1 MMRGLTL
8 VEVLIAMGISVIVGA
23 LLLVI
28 ILNSSGLFLNQSS
41 KVGQGLES
49 NDALAKIRE
58 TIRESSLIASSYPE
72 SASPVYT
79 SGSGQLVLKL
89 SSVDSNGNIV
99 SDTYDYFVFF
109 FDTDKLRLK
118 SFPDTQSTRKAQDQI
133 LSFNVDSIK
142 FQYFDSTVPPNEVSP
157 SSAAKIKITLS
168 LKQKAGQSF
177 EVSIATTEASL
188 RND

>member
-1 MMRGLTL
+1 MKGLTL

-49 NDALAKIRE
+49 NDALAKIRG
-58 TIRESSLIASSYPE
+58 TIRESSFIASVFPE
-72 SASPVYT
+72 SGSPVYI

-89 SSVDSNGNIV
+89 SSIDQNDDIILDV
-99 SDTYDYFVFF
+99 YDYFVFF
-109 FDTDKLRLK
+109 LDTDKLRLK
-118 SFPDTQSTRKAQDQI
+118 SFPDIQSARPAQDQI
-133 LSFNVDSIK
+133 LSLNVDSLK

-157 SSAAKIKITLS
+157 SSAVKIKISLS
-168 LKQKAGQSF
+168 LKQKVGQSF